1 MLEIGNLS
9 ALSLFP
15 YQPGYKS
22 IPSGH
27 PLKTFGVTEFST
39 LYYLSS
45 FSLIF
50 AFDVSY
56 VLSCDFLEF
65 NVLFAGFFLSFFK
78 QPNFILFI
86 YFLSFYHF
94 LGHSHGIWK
103 FPG

>member
-65 NVLFAGFFLSFFK
+65 NVLFSGFFLSFF
-78 QPNFILFI
+78 FF
-86 YFLSFYHF
+86 
-94 LGHSHGIWK
+94 
-103 FPG
+103 